1 MRQTNAATRENS
13 TLRRR
18 RAGRARAVSTSLLS
32 LALLA
37 AAAWA
42 ASTRLYVSHASA
54 SNTSR
59 VPLDAP
65 PFAFGNTTVMNTNDN
80 GPGSLRQAVA
90 DVAPGGTITFDVTG
104 TIALTGG
111 ELTID
116 KDLTINGPG
125 ANQLT
130 VSGNNLSRVFNI
142 NGGSVDISG
151 LTISNG
157 QTTFT
162 SMP

>member
-1 MRQTNAATRENS
+1 Q
-13 TLRRR
+13 
-18 RAGRARAVSTSLLS
+18 RAGAGVVRVLTFTTI
-32 LALLA
+32 ALPSSDVITA
-37 AAAWA
+37 TATDP
-42 ASTRLYVSHASA
+42 SG
-54 SNTSR
+54 NTSEFSACAAI
-59 VPLDAP
+59 AP
-65 PFAFGNTTVMNTNDN
+65 PPALVAVKNTNDS

-90 DVAPGGTITFDVTG
+90 DVAPGGTVTFDVAG
-104 TIALTGG
+104 TITLTGG

-142 NGGSVDISG
+142 NGGSVRISG

-157 QTTFT
+157 H
-162 SMP
+162 